1 MPDGSGGRAT
11 PSPGIIGPLT
21 GRYTPIRRLGSG
33 GMGDVFLSREHG
45 EEGLTRR
52 IALKR
57 IRRELARDPH
67 FRELF
72 RHEARVAIR
81 LSHPN
86 IVHVYEVGGPDDELY
101 VAMEYIDGRTLH
113 DVLQQSSRI
122 AYQVPMEVTMA
133 IGLDVA
139 RGLHYAHEQ
148 REEDGMPLEIVHRHL
163 TPRSILVSLEGAAK
177 ILDFGI
183 ARAGVP
189 AGEEADPEFIGDPCY
204 LSPEQARFE
213 MLDRRSDLFNLGV
226 MLWEMTTGRRL
237 FQVNDAMHA
246 LEVIGRVPIP
256 SPGDFRPVPP
266 GWEGV
271 LRRALQPDRDDRYPT
286 ARALQLDIEDVA
298 RSAGYLVSNIP
309 VVGTLAALFPEVA
322 LDLEPPPPL
331 RQRRPT
337 VLVVDDEVHMR
348 ELISRSLRRSFDVL
362 SAGSVGE
369 AMKVLAASP
378 VDVVLTD
385 ERMPEANGL
394 ELLTHV
400 ARESPRTLRIMI
412 TAFADTDL
420 MLKAINDG
428 HVHRF
433 VVKPF
438 RPVELL
444 SLLEEAIAQ
453 RPRLVELPGRA
464 AEWDDITRSPPRR
477 DEDDLTDVGVRA
489 APANAALPWESLRHL
504 VAPIREDALSCVL
517 MVGMSD
523 QPFAEEGR
531 GAIEW
536 VLGSHLQS
544 YWIHTEDRAVAVV
557 LPGVGAAPASD
568 IAEELREVLSGESE
582 VSFALAELA
591 STDDVAV
598 VGRRIEDAALERWRR
613 EHPR

>member
-1 MPDGSGGRAT
+1 V
-11 PSPGIIGPLT
+11 T

-45 EEGLTRR
+45 EDGLSRR

-57 IRRELARDPH
+57 IRPELARDPD

-72 RHEARVAIR
+72 RHEARVALL

-86 IVHVYEVGGPDDELY
+86 IVHVYEVGGPDGELY
-101 VAMEYIDGRTLH
+101 VSMEYVDGRTLH
-113 DVLQQSSRI
+113 DVMQQASRI
-122 AYQVPMEVTMA
+122 AYMVPMEVTMA
-133 IGLDVA
+133 IGLDIA
-139 RGLHYAHEQ
+139 RGLHHAHEH
-148 REEDGMPLEIVHRHL
+148 RDDDGMPLEIVHRYL
-163 TPRSILVSLEGAAK
+163 TPKSILISLEGSAK

-183 ARAGVP
+183 ARSGLA
-189 AGEEADPEFIGDPCY
+189 AGEEGEPEFIGDPCY
-204 LSPEQARFE
+204 LSPEQARLE
-213 MLDRRSDLFNLGV
+213 MLDRRSDLYSLGIL
-226 MLWEMTTGRRL
+226 LWEMTTGRRL
-237 FQVNDAMHA
+237 FKVNDPMHA

-256 SPGDFRPVPP
+256 SPAEFRPVPP

-271 LRRALQPDRDDRYPT
+271 LRRALQPEREDRYPT

-322 LDLEPPPPL
+322 LSLEPPPPL
-331 RQRRPT
+331 GQRRPSI
-337 VLVVDDEVHMR
+337 LVVDDEVHMR
-348 ELISRSLRRSFDVL
+348 ELIARTLRRSFDV
-362 SAGSVGE
+362 SIAGSVSE
-369 AMKVLAASP
+369 AMSALGAKP

-385 ERMPEANGL
+385 ERMPEANGI

-444 SLLEEAIAQ
+444 SLIEEAIAQ
-453 RPRLVELPGRA
+453 RPRLVEKPGSGA
-464 AEWDDITRSPPRR
+464 VWDDITSTRAQR
-477 DEDDLTDVGVRA
+477 DEEEVTDVGLRA
-489 APANAALPWESLRHL
+489 APPGAALPWESLRHL
-504 VAPIREDALSCVL
+504 VSPIREDALSCVL
-517 MVGMSD
+517 IVGISD
-523 QPFAEEGR
+523 QPFSEEAR

-536 VLGSHLQS
+536 ALGSYTQT

-557 LPGVGAAPASD
+557 LPGVSSTPAATLGN
-568 IAEELREVLSGESE
+568 ELKVALSGDCE
-582 VSFALAELA
+582 VSFAMAELGA
-591 STDDVAV
+591 TDDLAV
-598 VGRRIEDAALERWRR
+598 MGRKIEDAALERWRK

>member
-1 MPDGSGGRAT
+1 
-11 PSPGIIGPLT
+11 LT

-45 EEGLTRR
+45 EDGLTRR

-86 IVHVYEVGGPDDELY
+86 IVHVYEVGGPDEELY
-101 VAMEYIDGRTLH
+101 VAMEYVEGRTVH
-113 DVLQQSSRI
+113 DVMQQSSRI
-122 AYQVPMEVTMA
+122 AYLMPMEVTMA

-148 REEDGMPLEIVHRHL
+148 REDDGMPLEIVHRHL
-163 TPRSILVSLEGAAK
+163 TPRSILISLEGAAK

-183 ARAGVP
+183 ARSSVTG
-189 AGEEADPEFIGDPCY
+189 GEEAEPEFIGDPCY

-213 MLDRRSDLFNLGV
+213 MLDRRSDLYSLGI

-237 FQVNDAMHA
+237 FKVNDALHA

-256 SPGDFRPVPP
+256 SPGEFRPVPP

-271 LRRALQPDRDDRYPT
+271 LRRALQPERDDRYPT

-309 VVGTLAALFPEVA
+309 VVGMLAALFPEVA

-331 RQRRPT
+331 RQRKPT
-337 VLVVDDEVHMR
+337 ILVVDDEVHMR
-348 ELISRSLRRSFDVL
+348 ELIGRTLRRSFEVR

-369 AMKVLAASP
+369 AMKILGAAP

-438 RPVELL
+438 RPVELM

-453 RPRLVELPGRA
+453 RPRLVELPGGGA
-464 AEWDDITRSPPRR
+464 QWDDITSSRPSR
-477 DEDDLTDVGVRA
+477 EEEEVTDVGLRA
-489 APANAALPWESLRHL
+489 APAGAALPWESLRHL

-517 MVGMSD
+517 MVGISD

-531 GAIEW
+531 GAIDW
-536 VLGSHLQS
+536 VLGLHLQT
-544 YWIHTEDRAVAVV
+544 YWVHTEDRAVAVV
-557 LPGVGAAPASD
+557 LPGVGAGSASRL
-568 IAEELREVLSGESE
+568 AEEMRVALSGEAE
-582 VSFALAELA
+582 VSFALAEVA
-591 STDDVAV
+591 ATDDLAV
-598 VGRRIEDAALERWRR
+598 IGRTIEDAALERWRK

>member
-1 MPDGSGGRAT
+1 
-11 PSPGIIGPLT
+11 
-21 GRYTPIRRLGSG
+21 
-33 GMGDVFLSREHG
+33 MGDVFLSREHG
-45 EEGLTRR
+45 EDGLTRR

-57 IRRELARDPH
+57 IRPELARDPA

-72 RHEARVAIR
+72 LHEARVAIR

-86 IVHVYEVGGPDDELY
+86 IVHIYDVGGPDGELH
-101 VAMEYIDGRTLH
+101 VAMEYVEGRSLS
-113 DVLQQSSRI
+113 DVMQQSSRI
-122 AYQVPMEVTMA
+122 AYLLPMEVTMA
-133 IGLDVA
+133 IGLDIA
-139 RGLHYAHEQ
+139 RALHYAHEQ
-148 REEDGMPLEIVHRHL
+148 RDEGGLPLEIVHRHL
-163 TPRSILVSLEGAAK
+163 TPRSVLISLEGAAK
-177 ILDFGI
+177 ILDFGM
-183 ARAGVP
+183 AQSGMP
-189 AGEEADPEFIGDPCY
+189 SDEESEPEFIGDPSY
-204 LSPEQARFE
+204 ISPEQARLE
-213 MLDRRSDLFNLGV
+213 MLDRRSDLYSLGIL
-226 MLWEMTTGRRL
+226 LWEMTTGRRL
-237 FQVNDAMHA
+237 FKVSDPMHA

-256 SPGDFRPVPP
+256 SPGEFRPVPP

-271 LRRALQPDRDDRYPT
+271 LRRALQPEREDRYPT
-286 ARALQLDIEDVA
+286 ARSLQLDIEDVA

-331 RQRRPT
+331 RRRRPV

-348 ELISRSLRRSFDVL
+348 ELMVRTLRRSFEVV
-362 SAGSVGE
+362 SAGSV
-369 AMKVLAASP
+369 ADALSLLAARP

-385 ERMPEANGL
+385 ERMPEANGI

-453 RPRLVELPGRA
+453 RPRLVELPGGGA
-464 AEWDDITRSPPRR
+464 AWDDITSNRPPR
-477 DEDDLTDVGVRA
+477 DEEEITDVGLRA
-489 APANAALPWESLRHL
+489 APAGAALPWESLRHL

-523 QPFAEEGR
+523 HAFAEEAR

-544 YWIHTEDRAVAVV
+544 YWIHTEDRAVAIV
-557 LPGVGAAPASD
+557 LPGLASAPATVV
-568 IAEELREVLSGESE
+568 AGELREALSAEGE
-582 VSFALAELA
+582 VSFAMTELA
-591 STDDVAV
+591 VTDDLAT
-598 VGRRIEDAALERWRR
+598 VGRRIEQEALGRWRK

>member
-1 MPDGSGGRAT
+1 
-11 PSPGIIGPLT
+11 
-21 GRYTPIRRLGSG
+21 
-33 GMGDVFLSREHG
+33 MGDVFLSREHG
-45 EEGLTRR
+45 EDGLTRR

-72 RHEARVAIR
+72 RHEARVALR
-81 LSHPN
+81 LGHPN
-86 IVHVYEVGGPDDELY
+86 IVHVYEVGGSEDELY
-101 VAMEYIDGRTLH
+101 VAMEYVEGRTLH
-113 DVLQQSSRI
+113 DVIQQAGRI
-122 AYQVPMEVTMA
+122 AYLPPMEVTMA

-148 REEDGMPLEIVHRHL
+148 RDDDGMPLEIVHRHL
-163 TPRSILVSLEGAAK
+163 TPRSILLSLEGAAK

-183 ARAGVP
+183 ARAGV
-189 AGEEADPEFIGDPCY
+189 ASGDESEPEFIGDPCY
-204 LSPEQARFE
+204 LSPEQARLE
-213 MLDRRSDLFNLGV
+213 MLDRRSDLYSLGI
-226 MLWEMTTGRRL
+226 MLWELTTGRRL
-237 FQVNDAMHA
+237 FKVNDALHA

-256 SPGDFRPVPP
+256 SPGEFRPVPP

-271 LRRALQPDRDDRYPT
+271 LRRALQPEREDRYPT

-309 VVGTLAALFPEVA
+309 VIGMLAALFPEVA

-348 ELISRSLRRSFDVL
+348 ELIGRTLRRSFEVV

-369 AMKVLAASP
+369 AMQRLAAAP

-394 ELLTHV
+394 ELLMHV

-438 RPVELL
+438 RPIELM

-453 RPRLVELPGRA
+453 RPRLVELPGGGA
-464 AEWDDITRSPPRR
+464 AWDDITNDRPPR
-477 DEDDLTDVGVRA
+477 EQEEEVTDVGVRA
-489 APANAALPWESLRHL
+489 APPGAALPWESLRHL

-517 MVGMSD
+517 MVGISD
-523 QPFAEEGR
+523 QPFAEEAR

-536 VLGSHLQS
+536 VLGSHLQT
-544 YWIHTEDRAVAVV
+544 YWIHTEDRAVAVL
-557 LPGVGAAPASD
+557 LPGVGSAAASHMAD
-568 IAEELREVLSGESE
+568 ELAGALEPEGE

-591 STDDVAV
+591 STDDLAV
-598 VGRRIEDAALERWRR
+598 VGRTIETAALDRWRK
-613 EHPR
+613 EHRR

>member
-1 MPDGSGGRAT
+1 M
-11 PSPGIIGPLT
+11 T

-45 EEGLTRR
+45 EDGLTRR

-57 IRRELARDPH
+57 IRRELAGDPH

-81 LSHPN
+81 LGHPN
-86 IVHVYEVGGPDDELY
+86 IVHIYEVGGQEGELH
-101 VAMEYIDGRTLH
+101 VAMEYVEGRTLH
-113 DVLQQSSRI
+113 DVMQQSSRI
-122 AYQVPMEVTMA
+122 AYFVPMEVTMA

-139 RGLHYAHEQ
+139 RTLHYAHEQ
-148 REEDGMPLEIVHRHL
+148 RDEEGMPLEIVHRHL
-163 TPRSILVSLEGAAK
+163 TASSVLISLEGSAK

-183 ARAGVP
+183 ARSGIAPGD
-189 AGEEADPEFIGDPCY
+189 ESEPEFIGDPCY
-204 LSPEQARFE
+204 FSPEQARLE
-213 MLDRRSDLFNLGV
+213 MLDRRSDIYSLGIL
-226 MLWEMTTGRRL
+226 LWEMTTGRNL
-237 FQVNDAMHA
+237 FKVNDALHA

-256 SPGDFRPVPP
+256 SPGEFRPVPP

-271 LRRALQPDRDDRYPT
+271 LRRALQPEREDRYPT

-309 VVGTLAALFPEVA
+309 VVSTLAALFPEVA

-331 RQRRPT
+331 RQRRAT

-348 ELISRSLRRSFDVL
+348 ELIVRTLRRSFEVE
-362 SAGSVGE
+362 SAGSVGA
-369 AMKVLAASP
+369 AMARLSARP

-385 ERMPEANGL
+385 ERMPEANGI

-453 RPRLVELPGRA
+453 RPRLVELPGGGA
-464 AEWDDITRSPPRR
+464 AWDDITNSRPPR
-477 DEDDLTDVGVRA
+477 EEEEITDVGLRA
-489 APANAALPWESLRHL
+489 APAGAALPWESLRHL

-523 QPFAEEGR
+523 HPFAEEAR

-544 YWIHTEDRAVAVV
+544 YWIHSEDRAVAIA
-557 LPGVGAAPASD
+557 LPGLASAPAAQVAD
-568 IAEELREVLSGESE
+568 QLREALSAERE
-582 VSFALAELA
+582 VTFAMAELA
-591 STDDVAV
+591 ATDDLAV
-598 VGRRIEDAALERWRR
+598 VGRRIEDEALERWRK

>member
-1 MPDGSGGRAT
+1 
-11 PSPGIIGPLT
+11 LT

-45 EEGLTRR
+45 EEGLSRR

-57 IRRELARDPH
+57 IRPELARDPD

-86 IVHVYEVGGPDDELY
+86 IVHVYEVGGPEGELY
-101 VAMEYIDGRTLH
+101 VAMEYVDGRTLF

-122 AYQVPMEVTMA
+122 AYLLPMEVTMA

-139 RGLHYAHEQ
+139 RGLHHAHEE
-148 REEDGMPLEIVHRHL
+148 RDDDGMPLEIVHRYL
-163 TPRSILVSLEGAAK
+163 TPKAVLISLEGSAK

-183 ARAGVP
+183 ARSGLASGDDD
-189 AGEEADPEFIGDPCY
+189 EPEFIGDPSY
-204 LSPEQARFE
+204 LSPEQARLE
-213 MLDRRSDLFNLGV
+213 MVDRRTDIFSLGIL
-226 MLWEMTTGRRL
+226 LWEMTTGRRL
-237 FQVNDAMHA
+237 FKVDDPMHA

-256 SPGDFRPVPP
+256 SPGEFRPVPP

-271 LRRALQPDRDDRYPT
+271 LRRALAPEREDRYPT

-322 LDLEPPPPL
+322 LDLEPQA
-331 RQRRPT
+331 RISQRRPT

-348 ELISRSLRRSFDVL
+348 ELIGRTLRRSFDVKT
-362 SAGSVGE
+362 AGSVGE
-369 AMKVLAASP
+369 ALAMLAASP
-378 VDVVLTD
+378 CDLVLTD
-385 ERMPEANGL
+385 ERMPEARGI

-400 ARESPRTLRIMI
+400 ARQSPRTLRIMI

-420 MLKAINDG
+420 MLQAINDG

-438 RPVELL
+438 RPVDLL
-444 SLLEEAIAQ
+444 ALIEEAIAQ
-453 RPRLVELPGRA
+453 RPRLVELPSGGGG
-464 AEWDDITRSPPRR
+464 WDDITSNRPQR
-477 DEDDLTDVGVRA
+477 EEEEVTDVGLRA
-489 APANAALPWESLRHL
+489 APAGAALPWESLRHL

-517 MVGMSD
+517 MVGMGD
-523 QPFAEEGR
+523 QAFGEEAR

-536 VLGSHLQS
+536 VLGSHVQS
-544 YWIHTEDRAVAVV
+544 YWVHTEDRAVAIV
-557 LPGVGAAPASD
+557 LPGMAAAAA
-568 IAEELREVLSGESE
+568 AEMSHELRAALSASAE
-582 VSFALAELA
+582 VSFAMAELRA
-591 STDDVAV
+591 TDDLAV
-598 VGRRIEDAALERWRR
+598 MGRSIEDAALELWRK

>member
-1 MPDGSGGRAT
+1 
-11 PSPGIIGPLT
+11 
-21 GRYTPIRRLGSG
+21 
-33 GMGDVFLSREHG
+33 MGDVFLSREHG
-45 EEGLTRR
+45 EDGLTRR

-101 VAMEYIDGRTLH
+101 VAMEYVEGRTLH
-113 DVLQQSSRI
+113 DVFQQSSRI
-122 AYQVPMEVTMA
+122 AYLLPMEVTMA

-148 REEDGMPLEIVHRHL
+148 RDDDGMPLEIVHRHL
-163 TPRSILVSLEGAAK
+163 TPRSVLISLEGSAK

-183 ARAGVP
+183 ARSGL
-189 AGEEADPEFIGDPCY
+189 AGEEESEPEFIGDPCY
-204 LSPEQARFE
+204 LSPEQARLE
-213 MLDRRSDLFNLGV
+213 MLDRRSDLYSLGI

-237 FQVNDAMHA
+237 FKVNDALHA
-246 LEVIGRVPIP
+246 LEVIGRVPVP
-256 SPGDFRPVPP
+256 SPGEFRPVPP

-271 LRRALQPDRDDRYPT
+271 LRRALQPEREDRYPT

-298 RSAGYLVSNIP
+298 RSAGYMVSNIP
-309 VVGTLAALFPEVA
+309 VVGMLAALFPEVA

-331 RQRRPT
+331 RQRKPT
-337 VLVVDDEVHMR
+337 ILVVDDEVHMR
-348 ELISRSLRRSFDVL
+348 ELIGRTLRRGFEVR
-362 SAGSVGE
+362 SAGSVSE
-369 AMKVLAASP
+369 AMAALGSSP
-378 VDVVLTD
+378 VDIVLTD

-453 RPRLVELPGRA
+453 RPRLVELPGGGA
-464 AEWDDITRSPPRR
+464 AWDDITSNRPPR
-477 DEDDLTDVGVRA
+477 DEEEITDVGVRA
-489 APANAALPWESLRHL
+489 APAGAALPWESLRHL
-504 VAPIREDALSCVL
+504 VAPIREDALSSVL
-517 MVGMSD
+517 MVGISD

-544 YWIHTEDRAVAVV
+544 YWVHTEDRAVAIL
-557 LPGVGAAPASD
+557 LPGLGAAPASGL
-568 IAEELREVLSGESE
+568 AEELRHALVGEGE

-591 STDDVAV
+591 ATDDLAV
-598 VGRRIEDAALERWRR
+598 MGRTIEDAALERWRK